1 MGDGLVPSPFLGA
14 SFRID
19 MIKGRVPEGK
29 FTRGHRGFESR
40 SEL

>member
-19 MIKGRVPEGK
+19 MIKGRVLEDK
-29 FTRGHRGFESR
+29 FTRGHHGFGSR
-40 SEL
+40 SGL